1 MKVCVYIRPSQQ
13 GGFVAMCQT
22 LPGCIA
28 WGETRGQARQKLEEA
43 IEGYLAAV
51 GDFVPAT
58 MIEETV
64 EV

>member
-1 MKVCVYIRPSQQ
+1 
-13 GGFVAMCQT
+13 MCQT

-58 MIEETV
+58 MIVETV